1 MFEHEGREFAAL
13 SSGQFWIK
21 KNFTISKQ
29 EWTEILSV
37 KSRVLRIFCIAFII
51 FLGQPFAEGATKY
64 AGEFLTLGVG
74 ARPLGM
80 GGSFVAVSDD
90 STATYWNPA
99 GLGYLSHSEVSLMH
113 SSLGD
118 LNSYDFV
125 NYVQPFGR
133 NTSVG
138 LSWLRVGVDDI
149 PITNLPIPS
158 GGVGPGNRPK
168 IERTFSNTDN
178 AFILSYGRRIGPEAW
193 GLFGGGN
200 AKVIYIS
207 TLRNFNAI
215 GIGGDFGM
223 LWQSTRDKANQ
234 FSAGVV
240 IQDFFKTKLYWNTPP
255 DEPGQA
261 SNTDTINP
269 NFKIGVS
276 YNVDVAALNSQLLL
290 TIDTDSLYSFEM
302 HYGAEYVFA
311 KLLALRVGLQERKGV
326 TTTRLM
332 TAGAG
337 FKLSFLTGAAFSV
350 DYAYLGNEEL
360 GASNRIS
367 LMTRF

>member
-1 MFEHEGREFAAL
+1 MNFGKSLIRNRLPL
-13 SSGQFWIK
+13 SKRDWIY
-21 KNFTISKQ
+21 ISHLK
-29 EWTEILSV
+29 V
-37 KSRVLRIFCIAFII
+37 RVLCGFCLVYLII
-51 FLGQPFAEGATKY
+51 LGASLTHAASKY

-80 GGSFVAVSDD
+80 GGSFVAISDD

-99 GLGYLSHSEVSLMH
+99 GLGYLSHSEISFMH

-125 NYVQPFGR
+125 NYVQPFGV
-133 NTSVG
+133 NFCLG

-158 GGVGPGNRPK
+158 GGVGPGNRPE

-193 GLFGGGN
+193 RLFTGGN
-200 AKVIYIS
+200 AKIIYIS
-207 TLRNFNAI
+207 TLRNFNAV
-215 GIGGDFGM
+215 GFGGDVGI
-223 LWQSTRDKANQ
+223 LWQSDQDKTNQ
-234 FSAGVV
+234 LSVGVV
-240 IQDFFKTKLYWNTPP
+240 VQDFFRTKLYWNTPP
-255 DEPGQA
+255 NEPGQA

-269 NFKIGVS
+269 NFKIGFS
-276 YNVDVAALNSQLLL
+276 YRIDAAALNSRLLL
-290 TIDTDSLYSFEM
+290 TVDTDSLYSFEM
-302 HYGAEYVFA
+302 RYGAEYEFA
-311 KLLALRVGLQERKGV
+311 RLLALRIGLQERKGIS
-326 TTTRLM
+326 TTRLM

-337 FKLSFLTGAAFSV
+337 LKLSFLTGAAFSI
-350 DYAYLGNEEL
+350 DYAYLSNEEL
-360 GASNRIS
+360 GSSNRIS

>member
-1 MFEHEGREFAAL
+1 MNSGKSWVKKRYPTSKPYWIWESCFKSHVLYGVGLAL
-13 SSGQFWIK
+13 IILFGQ
-21 KNFTISKQ
+21 SHV
-29 EWTEILSV
+29 E
-37 KSRVLRIFCIAFII
+37 A
-51 FLGQPFAEGATKY
+51 ATKY

-80 GGSFVAVSDD
+80 GGSFVAISDD
-90 STATYWNPA
+90 ATATYWNPA
-99 GLGYLSHSEVSLMH
+99 GLGSLSHSEVSFMH

-118 LNSYDFV
+118 LNSYDFI
-125 NYVQPFGR
+125 NYVQTFGR
-133 NTSVG
+133 ATTVG

-158 GGVGPGNRPK
+158 GGVGPGNRPE
-168 IERTFSNTDN
+168 IQRTFSNTDN

-193 GLFGGGN
+193 RLFAGGN

-207 TLRNFNAI
+207 TLRNFNAV
-215 GIGGDFGM
+215 GFGGDFGI
-223 LWQSTRDKANQ
+223 LWQSDRDKANQ
-234 FSAGVV
+234 LSIGVMA
-240 IQDFFKTKLYWNTPP
+240 QDFFKTKLYWNTPP

-269 NFKIGVS
+269 NFKMGFS
-276 YNVDVAALNSQLLL
+276 YSIDASALNSRLLL
-290 TIDTDSLYSFEM
+290 TVDTDSLYSFEM
-302 HYGAEYVFA
+302 HYGAEYIFA
-311 KLLALRVGLQERKGV
+311 ELLALRAGLQERKGIA
-326 TTTRLM
+326 TTRLM

-350 DYAYLGNEEL
+350 DYAYLGNEDL

>member
-1 MFEHEGREFAAL
+1 MNIGRCLIRKEL
-13 SSGQFWIK
+13 R
-21 KNFTISKQ
+21 
-29 EWTEILSV
+29 SV
-37 KSRVLRIFCIAFII
+37 KRDWILHVKIRVLCGFCLVYTTL
-51 FLGQPFAEGATKY
+51 LGASPTHAATKY

-80 GGSFVAVSDD
+80 GGSFVAISDD

-99 GLGYLSHSEVSLMH
+99 GLGYLSHSEVSFMH

-125 NYVQPFGR
+125 NYVQPFGADFCL
-133 NTSVG
+133 G

-158 GGVGPGNRPK
+158 GGVGPSNRPE

-178 AFILSYGRRIGPEAW
+178 AFILSYGRSIGPESW
-193 GLFGGGN
+193 RLFTGGN
-200 AKVIYIS
+200 AKIIYVS

-215 GIGGDFGM
+215 GFGGDVGI
-223 LWQSTRDKANQ
+223 LWQSNRDKANQ
-234 FSAGVV
+234 LSIGVV
-240 IQDFFKTKLYWNTPP
+240 AQDFFKTKLYWNTPP

-269 NFKIGVS
+269 NIKIGFS
-276 YNVDVAALNSQLLL
+276 YSIDAAALNSRLLL
-290 TIDTDSLYSFEM
+290 TVDTDSLYSFEM
-302 HYGAEYVFA
+302 RYGAEYEFA
-311 KLLALRVGLQERKGV
+311 RLLALRLGLQERKGI

-332 TAGAG
+332 SAGAG
-337 FKLSFLTGAAFSV
+337 LKLSFLTGAAFSI
-350 DYAYLGNEEL
+350 DYAYLSNEEL

>member
-1 MFEHEGREFAAL
+1 MNIGRSLIIKRFI
-13 SSGQFWIK
+13 SSKRDWI
-21 KNFTISKQ
+21 
-29 EWTEILSV
+29 LHV
-37 KSRVLRIFCIAFII
+37 KTRVLCGFCLVYTIL
-51 FLGQPFAEGATKY
+51 LGAYPTHAATKY

-80 GGSFVAVSDD
+80 GGSFVAISDD

-99 GLGYLSHSEVSLMH
+99 GLGYLRHSEVSFMH

-125 NYVQPFGR
+125 NYVQPFGADFCL
-133 NTSVG
+133 G

-158 GGVGPGNRPK
+158 GGVGPSNRPE

-178 AFILSYGRRIGPEAW
+178 AFILSYGRRIGPESW
-193 GLFGGGN
+193 RLFTGGN
-200 AKVIYIS
+200 AKIIYIS
-207 TLRNFNAI
+207 TLRNFNALGFGGDI
-215 GIGGDFGM
+215 GI
-223 LWQSTRDKANQ
+223 LWQSNRDKANQ
-234 FSAGVV
+234 LSIGVV
-240 IQDFFKTKLYWNTPP
+240 VQDFFKTKLYWNTPP

-269 NFKIGVS
+269 NIKIGFS
-276 YNVDVAALNSQLLL
+276 YSIDAAALNSRLLL
-290 TIDTDSLYSFEM
+290 TVDTDSLYSFEM
-302 HYGAEYVFA
+302 RYGAEYEFA
-311 KLLALRVGLQERKGV
+311 RLLALRVGLQERKGI

-332 TAGAG
+332 SAGAG
-337 FKLSFLTGAAFSV
+337 LKLSFLTGAAFSI
-350 DYAYLGNEEL
+350 DYAYLSNEEL

>member
-1 MFEHEGREFAAL
+1 MTQNRFR
-13 SSGQFWIK
+13 
-21 KNFTISKQ
+21 
-29 EWTEILSV
+29 
-37 KSRVLRIFCIAFII
+37 KSNLRIRNLRGVC
-51 FLGQPFAEGATKY
+51 LLLVLLLCQSLAEAATKY

-80 GGSFVAVSDD
+80 GGSYVAISDD

-99 GLGYLSHSEVSLMH
+99 GLGYLSHSEISFMH

-125 NYVQPFGR
+125 NYVQPIGR
-133 NTSVG
+133 HTSMG

-158 GGVGPGNRPK
+158 GGVGPGNRPEIK
-168 IERTFSNTDN
+168 QTFNNTDN
-178 AFILSYGRRIGPEAW
+178 AFLLSYGRKVGPETW
-193 GLFGGGN
+193 RLFAGGN

-207 TLRNFNAI
+207 ALRNLNAI
-215 GIGGDFGM
+215 GFGGDLGII
-223 LWQSTRDKANQ
+223 WRSDREKANHL
-234 FSAGVV
+234 SVGIMA
-240 IQDFFKTKLYWNTPP
+240 QDFFKTKLYWNTPP

-269 NFKIGVS
+269 NLKIGFAYS
-276 YNVDVAALNSQLLL
+276 VDAAALNSRLLL
-290 TIDTDSLYSFEM
+290 TVDTDSLHSFEM

-311 KLLALRVGLQERKGV
+311 KLLALRIGLQERKGI

-337 FKLSFLTGAAFSV
+337 LKLSFLTGSAFSV

-360 GASNRIS
+360 GTSNRIS

>member
-1 MFEHEGREFAAL
+1 MNFGK
-13 SSGQFWIK
+13 SWVN
-21 KNFTISKQ
+21 KNNSISKQ
-29 EWTEILSV
+29 DWIRRSHFRF
-37 KSRVLRIFCIAFII
+37 RVLCFVSVVFVLL
-51 FLGQPFAEGATKY
+51 LGQSFTDAATKY

-80 GGSFVAVSDD
+80 GGSFVAISDD
-90 STATYWNPA
+90 ATATYWNPA
-99 GLGYLSHSEVSLMH
+99 GLGHLSHSEVSFMH

-118 LNSYDFV
+118 LNSYDFI
-125 NYVQPFGR
+125 NYVQSFGMD
-133 NTSVG
+133 TSVG

-149 PITNLPIPS
+149 PITSLPIPS
-158 GGVGPGNRPK
+158 GGVGPDNRPE
-168 IERTFSNTDN
+168 IEHTFSNTDN
-178 AFILSYGRRIGPEAW
+178 AFILSYGTRIGPEAW
-193 GLFGGGN
+193 RLYAGGN
-200 AKVIYIS
+200 VKVIYIS

-215 GIGGDFGM
+215 GFGGDVGI
-223 LWQSTRDKANQ
+223 LWQSTQNKANQ
-234 FSAGVV
+234 LSIGVMA
-240 IQDFFKTKLYWNTPP
+240 QDFFKTKLYWNTPP

-261 SNTDTINP
+261 SNTDTIDP
-269 NFKIGVS
+269 NFKIGFS
-276 YNVDVAALNSQLLL
+276 YVIDAAALNSQLLL
-290 TIDTDSLYSFEM
+290 TVDTDSLYSFEM

-311 KLLALRVGLQERKGV
+311 KLLALRIGLQERKGV

-337 FKLSFLTGAAFSV
+337 LKLSFLTGAAFSV